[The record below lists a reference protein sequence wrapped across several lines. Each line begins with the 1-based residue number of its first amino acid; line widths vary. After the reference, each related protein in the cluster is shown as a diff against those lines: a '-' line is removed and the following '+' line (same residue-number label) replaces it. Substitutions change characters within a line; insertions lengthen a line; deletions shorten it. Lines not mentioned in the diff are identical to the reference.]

1 MSGSGPFQD
10 KPALRVEALTLSRG
24 ARTLVRDLSFAAG
37 AGDLI
42 EIRGANGSGKTTL
55 LRALAGFL
63 RPRAGTV
70 AYEGVEEPALAL
82 HHVGHLN
89 ALKGAASVRAHLR
102 YWAGLFG
109 VAPRN
114 AVALQRLGLMQQAD
128 LPARVLSQGQARRLA
143 LSRLV
148 LAPRPVWLLDEPA
161 ASLDAEGRSVL
172 GELIAAH
179 RADGGLVIAAVH
191 EALGVE
197 PSQTLTL
204 GAAA

>member
-10 KPALRVEALTLSRG
+10 KLALRVEAVTLARG
-24 ARTLVRDLSFAAG
+24 PRTLVRDLSFAGAG
-37 AGDLI
+37 GDLI

-63 RPRAGTV
+63 KPREGRIAF
-70 AYEGVEEPALAL
+70 EGVEEPALAL

-89 ALKGAASVRAHLR
+89 ALKGAANVRAHLR

-109 VAPRN
+109 VARRDDE
-114 AVALQRLGLMQQAD
+114 ALERLGLAAQAD

-161 ASLDAEGRSVL
+161 ASLDAQGRALL
-172 GELIAAH
+172 GQLVAAH
-179 RADGGLVIAAVH
+179 RADGGMVIAAVH
-191 EALGVE
+191 EGLGA
-197 PSQTLTL
+197 PSHTVTL